1 MRLVIHIG
9 TEKTGTSSIQESLFK
24 NKSVL
29 AEHGYYFSQCAGE
42 RNNLK
47 YPLYCMSEQRGDPYF
62 RNNNINNVDERRLF
76 KADFEELFN
85 REISSL
91 NSNTHTVI
99 ISSEHFHSLL
109 IDESE
114 VKALERL
121 LSKYFDEIK
130 IVCYLR
136 EQVETC
142 VSHYSTV
149 IKNGSIPSF
158 SNFMNKCNPSNPY
171 YDYFGLLERWQNVFG
186 HKSLIVSK
194 FSRNTLIDSDIVKDF
209 YTKINV
215 DYINMDMQTH
225 FESNRSLSYAG
236 QCLLKEL
243 NAIQNLSKVS
253 LNQAVNFVQNIYV
266 GKGENVT
273 ASLYNELYD
282 KFKDANRLLSNKYF
296 SNDVDLF
303 PRKPPSS
310 TNTDNFSVDTLKQ
323 LIPLIEMLLKLKVD
337 DKFANVCRDVAI
349 EYEDKSLERAY
360 KLMSL
365 AHIIRPNGGFIR
377 RKLREYEG
385 LLK

>member
-1 MRLVIHIG
+1 MKLVVHIG

-24 NKSVL
+24 NKSIL

-47 YPLYCMSEQRGDPYF
+47 FPLYSMSEQRGDPYF

-76 KADFEELFN
+76 KADFEDVFN

-91 NSNTHTVI
+91 SANIHTVI

-114 VKALERL
+114 VKALKRL
-121 LSKYFDEIK
+121 VSKYFDEIK

-149 IKNGSIPSF
+149 IKTGLTPDFND
-158 SNFMNKCNPSNPY
+158 FMTKCDPSNPY
-171 YDYFGLLERWQNVFG
+171 YDYLGLLERWQNVFG
-186 HKSLIVSK
+186 HKNLIVSK

-215 DYINMDMQTH
+215 DYANMDMQTH
-225 FESNRSLSYAG
+225 FESNRSLNYAG

-243 NAIQNLSKVS
+243 NTIQNLSKVS
-253 LNQAVNFVQNIYV
+253 LNQAVNFVQNTYV

-282 KFKDANRLLSNKYF
+282 KFKGANRLLSNKYF
-296 SNDVDLF
+296 NNDVDLF
-303 PRKPPSS
+303 PRRPPSS
-310 TNTDNFSVDTLKQ
+310 TNTDNFSADTLKQ
-323 LIPLIEMLLKLKVD
+323 LIPLIKMLLKTKVD
-337 DKFANVCRDVAI
+337 DNFANICRDVAI
-349 EYEDKSLERAY
+349 EYEDKSLQTAH

-365 AHIIRPNGGFIR
+365 AHIIRPSGGLIKG
-377 RKLREYEG
+377 KLREYEG